1 MAEATEGHVAQ
12 AGAGNDGGDDD
23 VSKGNLLRDDAR
35 DAGVQTLVD
44 LLDYRAVQQPD
55 HIVFR
60 FINSDGRDDGSL
72 TFAQLHRRARTI
84 ASHLAEHVVPGD
96 RVVLLVPPG
105 LDYVAA
111 FFGCLCAGAV
121 AVPAYPPN
129 PRRADPR
136 VARIVADCGA
146 RLALASDALMA
157 RLDGWLALTPELAG
171 LTWLDAGRLVDGD
184 ASAWRAPS
192 VTGASLAMLQYTSGS
207 TGDPRGVMLAHANLL
222 HNSATIHRVS
232 EHEPGDNGVFWLP
245 PFHDM
250 GLIGGI
256 LQPVYAGLSAAL
268 MAPATFLQRPLRWLE
283 AMSRYRATTSGA
295 PNFAYDLCVERITED
310 ERSSL
315 DLSAWRTSFN
325 GAEPIRADT
334 IARFGEAFARSGLRR
349 DVILP
354 CYGLAEGTLIVS
366 GGPAERPPLLVHAD
380 RRALESGELREP
392 EAGAPEAVLVA
403 SGSPVADETV
413 AIVDPDRR
421 VRCDSGDVGEIWV
434 AGESVAAGYW
444 NRPDET
450 AATFHA
456 RLAGS
461 SEAFLRTGDLGVLV
475 GGQLVVTGRLKD
487 LVILDGRN
495 YYAHDIEVAAE
506 RSHADLRAGF
516 TAAFSVPGETR
527 ERLVFVA
534 EVTRHHKSE
543 EDSAVF
549 QAVRTE
555 LAGTIG
561 IVPDE
566 IVLIRQN
573 TIPRTSSG
581 KIQRRACR
589 VAYVGGN
596 LDVIGRW
603 KAKGS
608 DVVAPTDAITAFV
621 IDWVREELAVDPAM
635 LDPRTRLRDL
645 GLDSL
650 AATRLMVALEGRFG
664 RRIDP
669 ARLWEQP
676 DIGSLARHLA
686 SLNGHLPAAQPESV
700 PDWPTYGAP
709 DAGSTDVAQWA
720 EYRALR
726 ARLGALDEHG
736 IRSPFF
742 HVHDGITGS
751 EAEIGGRRL
760 INFANYNY
768 VGLSGD
774 PDVTRAAQEA
784 VERYGTSVSASR
796 VVSGERAVHRELERE
811 LARFLGTGDAI
822 VYIGGVTANVSTI
835 SHLLGPEDV
844 VLCDQLVHNSAMQ
857 GAEFSGA
864 RRLVFP
870 HNDWA
875 ALDGMLG
882 RVRTKHRRALIVI
895 EGIYSADGDI
905 PDLARF
911 VEVKERHHALLMV
924 DEAHSLGVLGAT
936 GRGITEHAGI
946 DARRVDILMGTLSK
960 SLASCGGY
968 IAGSPALV
976 EYLKYTSPGFVFSVG
991 MTPGNAAAALAAL
1004 HKLEAEPQRV
1014 ARLHERAAQFL
1025 RLCKEA
1031 GFDTGASAGTPVV
1044 PVIVGE
1050 SLRAARL
1057 SAMLFEAGIN
1067 VQPMVAP
1074 SVADDQARLRFFVAS
1089 THSEEQLRLAV
1100 EATKRALAELARE
1113 AGPPAVVGAG
1123 SSTG

>member
-1 MAEATEGHVAQ
+1 MTVGE
-12 AGAGNDGGDDD
+12 
-23 VSKGNLLRDDAR
+23 LLRDDAR
-35 DAGVQTLVD
+35 DAGVRTLVD
-44 LLDYRAVQQPD
+44 LLDYRAAQQPD

-60 FINSDGRDDGSL
+60 FINSDGREDGTL
-72 TFAQLHRRARTI
+72 TFAQLQARARTI
-84 ASHLAEHVVPGD
+84 ATHLAEHVVPGD

-105 LDYVAA
+105 LEYVAA
-111 FFGCLCAGAV
+111 FFGCLLAGAV

-157 RLDGWLALTPELAG
+157 RLDGWLALTPELGG
-171 LTWLDAGRLVDGD
+171 LTWLDAARLAEG
-184 ASAWRAPS
+184 SAAGWRAPS

-207 TGDPRGVMLAHANLL
+207 TGDPRGVMLAHSNLL

-232 EHEPGDNGVFWLP
+232 AHRPGDNGVFWLP

-295 PNFAYDLCVERITED
+295 PNFAYDLCVERITD
-310 ERSSL
+310 EERASL

-334 IARFGEAFARSGLRR
+334 IARFGDAFASSGLRR

-354 CYGLAEGTLIVS
+354 CYGLAEGTLLVS

-380 RRALESGELREP
+380 RRALESGELRKPRE
-392 EAGAPEAVLVA
+392 GAPEAVLVA
-403 SGSPVADETV
+403 SGLPVPDETV

-421 VRCDSGDVGEIWV
+421 VRCEDGDVGEIWV
-434 AGESVAAGYW
+434 AGASVAAGYW
-444 NRPDET
+444 NRPEET
-450 AATFHA
+450 AATFQA

-461 SEAFLRTGDLGVLV
+461 GESFLRTGDLGVFV

-487 LVILDGRN
+487 LVILEGRN

-506 RSHADLRAGF
+506 RSHSSLRAGYA
-516 TAAFSVPGETR
+516 AAFSVAGDSR
-527 ERLVFVA
+527 ERLVLVA
-534 EVTRHHKSE
+534 EVTRHHRSE
-543 EDSAVF
+543 EDSALF

-589 VAYVGGN
+589 VAFLAGELEV
-596 LDVIGRW
+596 VGRW
-603 KAKGS
+603 KVKGS
-608 DVVAPTDAITAFV
+608 DVVAPKDAITAFV
-621 IDWVREELAVDPAM
+621 IDWVREELAVDPAK

-650 AATRLMVALEGRFG
+650 AATRMLVALEGRFG

-686 SLNGHLPAAQPESV
+686 SLNGDVAPARDAAV
-700 PDWPTYGAP
+700 PQWPTYGPPSAS
-709 DAGSTDVAQWA
+709 STDVSQWS
-720 EYRALR
+720 EYRTLR
-726 ARLGALDEHG
+726 ARLDALEEQG
-736 IRSPFF
+736 IMSPFF

-751 EAEIGGRRL
+751 EAVIGGRTL

-774 PDVTRAAQEA
+774 PDVSRAAEEA
-784 VERYGTSVSASR
+784 IERYGTSVSASR
-796 VVSGERAVHRELERE
+796 VVSGERPVHRELERE
-811 LARFLGTGDAI
+811 ISRFLGTEDTIA
-822 VYIGGVTANVSTI
+822 YIGGVTANVSTI

-882 RVRTKHRRALIVI
+882 RVRAQHRRALVVI
-895 EGIYSADGDI
+895 EGVYSADGDI

-911 VEVKERHHALLMV
+911 VEVKERHHAMLMV

-946 DARRVDILMGTLSK
+946 DARRIDILMGTLSK

-968 IAGSPALV
+968 IAGSAALV

-991 MTPGNAAAALAAL
+991 MTPANAAAAVAAL
-1004 HKLEAEPQRV
+1004 HKLEAEPERV
-1014 ARLHERAAQFL
+1014 SRLHERAALFL
-1025 RLCKEA
+1025 ALCKEA

-1050 SLRAARL
+1050 SVRAATL
-1057 SAMLFEAGIN
+1057 SAMLFDAGIN

-1089 THSEEQLRLAV
+1089 THTEAQLRAAV
-1100 EATKRALAELARE
+1100 EATKRALGALDAALEHRRQAEASAR
-1113 AGPPAVVGAG
+1113 P
-1123 SSTG
+1123 

>member
-1 MAEATEGHVAQ
+1 MSER
-12 AGAGNDGGDDD
+12 D
-23 VSKGNLLRDDAR
+23 LLRDDAR

-44 LLDYRAVQQPD
+44 LLDYRAGRDPEHV
-55 HIVFR
+55 VFR
-60 FINSDGRDDGSL
+60 FINSDGGEDSTL
-72 TFAQLHRRARTI
+72 TFAELRRRAQTI
-84 ASHLAEHVVPGD
+84 ATHLAEHVVPGD

-105 LDYVAA
+105 LDYVSAY
-111 FFGCLCAGAV
+111 FGCLLAGAV

-171 LTWLDAGRLVDGD
+171 LTWLDAGRLAQGN
-184 ASAWRAPS
+184 ASDWRRPAIS
-192 VTGASLAMLQYTSGS
+192 GASLAMLQYTSGS
-207 TGDPRGVMLAHANLL
+207 TGDPRGVMLAHSNLL

-232 EHEPGDNGVFWLP
+232 EHRPGDNGVFWLP

-268 MAPATFLQRPLRWLE
+268 MAPATFLQRPFRWLE
-283 AMSRYRATTSGA
+283 AMSRYGATTSGA
-295 PNFAYDLCVERITED
+295 PNFAYDLCVERITD
-310 ERSSL
+310 EERQSL

-334 IARFGEAFARSGLRR
+334 ITRFETAFAVSGLRR

-354 CYGLAEGTLIVS
+354 CYGLAEGTLLVS
-366 GGPAERPPLLVHAD
+366 GGPAERPPMLVHAD
-380 RRALESGELREP
+380 RRAFESGELRQP
-392 EAGAPEAVLVA
+392 AHGAAETLLVA
-403 SGSPVADETV
+403 SGRPVPDEIV
-413 AIVDPDRR
+413 AIVDPDRQ
-421 VRCDSGDVGEIWV
+421 VRCAEGDVGEIWV
-434 AGESVAAGYW
+434 AGASVAAGYW

-450 AATFHA
+450 DATFRA
-456 RLAGS
+456 RLAD
-461 SEAFLRTGDLGVLV
+461 ADAPFLRTGDLGVLV

-495 YYAHDIEVAAE
+495 YYPHDIEVAAE
-506 RSHADLRAGF
+506 RSHPSLRAGYA
-516 TAAFSVPGETR
+516 AAFSVAGETR
-527 ERLVFVA
+527 ERLVLVC
-534 EVTRHHKSE
+534 EVTRHHKRE
-543 EDSAVF
+543 EDGALF

-555 LAGTIG
+555 LASTIG
-561 IVPDE
+561 VVPDE
-566 IVLIRQN
+566 ILLIRQN

-589 VAYVGGN
+589 VAYLENSLEV
-596 LDVIGRW
+596 VGRW
-603 KAKGS
+603 KVRGS
-608 DVVAPTDAITAFV
+608 DVVAPKDAISAFV
-621 IDWVREELAVDPAM
+621 IDWVREELAVDPAR
-635 LDPRTRLRDL
+635 LDPRTSLRDL

-650 AATRLMVALEGRFG
+650 AATRLLVALEGRFG

-686 SLNGHLPAAQPESV
+686 SLDDTGSRREAPSPSR
-700 PDWPTYGAP
+700 PDYGPPSAS
-709 DAGSTDVAQWA
+709 STDVAQWA
-720 EYRALR
+720 EYQLLR
-726 ARLGALDEHG
+726 ARLDALEEEG
-736 IRSPFF
+736 IASPFF
-742 HVHDGITGS
+742 HVHDGVTGS
-751 EAEIGGRRL
+751 EADIGGRRL

-768 VGLSGD
+768 LGLSGD
-774 PDVTRAAQEA
+774 ADVTRAAQDA
-784 VERYGTSVSASR
+784 AARYGTSVSASR
-796 VVSGERAVHRELERE
+796 VVSGERAVHRELELE
-811 LARFLGTGDAI
+811 IARFLGAEDAI

-844 VLCDQLVHNSAMQ
+844 VFLDQLVHNSAMQ

-875 ALDGMLG
+875 ALDGMLA
-882 RVRTKHRRALIVI
+882 RVRSQHRRALVVI
-895 EGIYSADGDI
+895 EGVYSADGDI

-924 DEAHSLGVLGAT
+924 DEAHSLGVLGVT
-936 GRGITEHAGI
+936 GRGITEHAAV
-946 DARRVDILMGTLSK
+946 DPRRVDILMGTLSK

-968 IAGSPALV
+968 IAGSAALV

-1004 HKLEAEPQRV
+1004 RKLEAEPERV
-1014 ARLHERAAQFL
+1014 ALLRNRSALFL
-1025 RLCKEA
+1025 ALCREA
-1031 GFDTGASAGTPVV
+1031 GFDTGASAGTPVI
-1044 PVIVGE
+1044 PVIVGD

-1057 SAMLFEAGIN
+1057 SAMLFDDGVN

-1074 SVADDQARLRFFVAS
+1074 SVPEDQARLRFFVAC
-1089 THSEEQLRLAV
+1089 THTDNQLRRAV
-1100 EATKRALAELARE
+1100 EATRRALAELSGPRE
-1113 AGPPAVVGAG
+1113 STPERITAG
-1123 SSTG
+1123 SASS

>member
-1 MAEATEGHVAQ
+1 VTVGE
-12 AGAGNDGGDDD
+12 
-23 VSKGNLLRDDAR
+23 LLRDDAR
-35 DAGVQTLVD
+35 DAGVRTLVD
-44 LLDYRAVQQPD
+44 LLDYRAAQQPD

-60 FINSDGRDDGSL
+60 FINSDGREDGTL
-72 TFAQLHRRARTI
+72 TFAQLQARARTI
-84 ASHLAEHVVPGD
+84 AAHLAEHVVPGD

-105 LDYVAA
+105 LEYVAA
-111 FFGCLCAGAV
+111 FFGCLLAGAV

-157 RLDGWLALTPELAG
+157 RLDGWLALTPELGG
-171 LTWLDAGRLVDGD
+171 LSWLDAARLAEG
-184 ASAWRAPS
+184 SAAGWRAPS
-192 VTGASLAMLQYTSGS
+192 VTGTSLAMLQYTSGS
-207 TGDPRGVMLAHANLL
+207 TGDPRGVMLAHSNLL

-232 EHEPGDNGVFWLP
+232 AHRPGDNGVFWLP

-295 PNFAYDLCVERITED
+295 PNFAYDLCVERITD
-310 ERSSL
+310 EERASL

-334 IARFGEAFARSGLRR
+334 IARFGDAFASSGLRR

-354 CYGLAEGTLIVS
+354 CYGLAEGTLLVS

-380 RRALESGELREP
+380 RRALEAGELRKPRE
-392 EAGAPEAVLVA
+392 GAPEAVLVA
-403 SGSPVADETV
+403 SGLPVPDETV

-421 VRCDSGDVGEIWV
+421 VRCEDGDVGEIWV
-434 AGESVAAGYW
+434 AGASVAAGYW
-444 NRPDET
+444 NRPEET
-450 AATFHA
+450 AATFQA

-461 SEAFLRTGDLGVLV
+461 GESFLRTGDLGVFV

-487 LVILDGRN
+487 LVILEGRN

-506 RSHADLRAGF
+506 RSHSSLRAGYS
-516 TAAFSVPGETR
+516 AAFSVAGDSR
-527 ERLVFVA
+527 ERLVLVA
-534 EVTRHHKSE
+534 EVTRHHRSE
-543 EDSAVF
+543 EDSALF

-589 VAYVGGN
+589 VAFLAGELEV
-596 LDVIGRW
+596 VGRW
-603 KAKGS
+603 KVKGS
-608 DVVAPTDAITAFV
+608 DVVAPKDAITAFV
-621 IDWVREELAVDPAM
+621 IDWVREELAVDPAK

-650 AATRLMVALEGRFG
+650 AATRMLVALEGRFG

-686 SLNGHLPAAQPESV
+686 SLNGDVAPARDAAV
-700 PDWPTYGAP
+700 PQWPTYGPPSAS
-709 DAGSTDVAQWA
+709 STDVSQWA
-720 EYRALR
+720 EYRTLR
-726 ARLGALDEHG
+726 ARLDALEEQG
-736 IRSPFF
+736 IMSPFF

-751 EAEIGGRRL
+751 EAVIGGRTL

-774 PDVTRAAQEA
+774 PDVSRAAEEA
-784 VERYGTSVSASR
+784 IERYGTSVSASR
-796 VVSGERAVHRELERE
+796 VVSGERPVHRELERE
-811 LARFLGTGDAI
+811 ISRFLGTEDAI
-822 VYIGGVTANVSTI
+822 AYIGGVTANVSTI

-882 RVRTKHRRALIVI
+882 RVRAQHRRALVVI
-895 EGIYSADGDI
+895 EGVYSADGDI

-911 VEVKERHHALLMV
+911 VEVKERHHAMLMV

-946 DARRVDILMGTLSK
+946 DARRIDILMGTLSK

-968 IAGSPALV
+968 IAGSAALV

-991 MTPGNAAAALAAL
+991 MTPANAAAAVAAL
-1004 HKLEAEPQRV
+1004 HKLEAEPERV
-1014 ARLHERAAQFL
+1014 SRLHERAALFL
-1025 RLCKEA
+1025 ALCKEA

-1050 SLRAARL
+1050 SVRAATL
-1057 SAMLFEAGIN
+1057 SAMLFDAGIN

-1089 THSEEQLRLAV
+1089 THTETQLRAAV
-1100 EATKRALAELARE
+1100 EATKRALGALDDALEHRRQAEASAR
-1113 AGPPAVVGAG
+1113 P
-1123 SSTG
+1123 

>member
-1 MAEATEGHVAQ
+1 
-12 AGAGNDGGDDD
+12 
-23 VSKGNLLRDDAR
+23 VSKGELLRDDAR
-35 DAGVQTLVD
+35 DARVQTLVD
-44 LLDYRAVQQPD
+44 LLDYRAARQPE

-60 FINSDGRDDGSL
+60 FINSDGREDGSL
-72 TFAQLHRRARTI
+72 SFAQLQRRARTI
-84 ASHLAEHVVPGD
+84 ASHLAEHVIPGD

-111 FFGCLCAGAV
+111 FFGCLLAGAV

-146 RLALASDALMA
+146 RLALASDTLMA

-171 LTWLDAGRLVDGD
+171 LTWLDAGRLAEGD
-184 ASAWRAPS
+184 ATNWRAPS
-192 VTGASLAMLQYTSGS
+192 VTGTSLAMLQYTSGS

-222 HNSATIHRVS
+222 HNSATIHGVS
-232 EHEPGDNGVFWLP
+232 AHQPGDNGVFWLP

-268 MAPATFLQRPLRWLE
+268 MAPATFLQRPFRWLE

-295 PNFAYDLCVERITED
+295 PNFAYDLCVERITDD
-310 ERSSL
+310 ERALL

-334 IARFGEAFARSGLRR
+334 IARFSDAFASSGLRR

-354 CYGLAEGTLIVS
+354 CYGLAEGTLLVS
-366 GGPAERPPLLVHAD
+366 GGPAERPPVLVHAD

-392 EAGAPEAVLVA
+392 QAGAAEAVLVA
-403 SGSPVADETV
+403 SGCPVVDETI

-421 VRCDSGDVGEIWV
+421 MRCDNGDVGEIWV
-434 AGESVAAGYW
+434 AGASVAAGYW

-450 AATFHA
+450 VATFRA
-456 RLAGS
+456 RIAGS
-461 SEAFLRTGDLGVLV
+461 GEAFLRTGDLGVLV
-475 GGQLVVTGRLKD
+475 RGQLVVTGRLKD

-506 RSHADLRAGF
+506 RSHQSLRAGYA
-516 TAAFSVPGETR
+516 AAFSVPGETR
-527 ERLVFVA
+527 ERLVLVA
-534 EVTRHHKSE
+534 EVTRHHKTDD
-543 EDSAVF
+543 DSALF
-549 QAVRTE
+549 QAIRTE
-555 LAGTIG
+555 LASTIG

-589 VAYVGGN
+589 VAYLGGN
-596 LDVIGRW
+596 LEVVGRW

-621 IDWVREELAVDPAM
+621 IDWVREELAVDPAK

-664 RRIDP
+664 KRIDP

-686 SLNGHLPAAQPESV
+686 SLSVNGIAADSSTAV
-700 PDWPTYGAP
+700 PHWPTFGPPSAS
-709 DAGSTDVAQWA
+709 STDVAQWT

-726 ARLGALDEHG
+726 ARLQALEEHG
-736 IRSPFF
+736 ITSPFF

-751 EAEIGGRRL
+751 EAEIGGRTL

-768 VGLSGD
+768 VGLSGH
-774 PDVTRAAQEA
+774 PEVTRAAQEA

-811 LARFLGTGDAI
+811 IARFLGTEDSI

-875 ALDGMLG
+875 ALDGMLA
-882 RVRTKHRRALIVI
+882 RVRAQHRRALIVI

-924 DEAHSLGVLGAT
+924 DEAHSLGVLGRT
-936 GRGITEHAGI
+936 GRGITEHAGV
-946 DARRVDILMGTLSK
+946 DARRIDILMGTLSK

-968 IAGSPALV
+968 IAGSAALV

-991 MTPGNAAAALAAL
+991 MTPGNAGAALAAL
-1004 HKLEAEPQRV
+1004 HKLEAEPERV

-1025 RLCKEA
+1025 ALCKEA
-1031 GFDTGASAGTPVV
+1031 GFDTGASARTPVV

-1057 SAMLFEAGIN
+1057 SAKLFEAGIN

-1089 THSEEQLRLAV
+1089 THTEAQLRAAV
-1100 EATKRALAELARE
+1100 EATKRALAEMEREHDARS
-1113 AGPPAVVGAG
+1113 VAG
-1123 SSTG
+1123 SAAT

>member
-1 MAEATEGHVAQ
+1 MSEG
-12 AGAGNDGGDDD
+12 D
-23 VSKGNLLRDDAR
+23 LLRDDAHL
-35 DAGVQTLVD
+35 AGVHTLVD
-44 LLDYRAVQQPD
+44 LLDYRAAQQPE

-60 FINSDGRDDGSL
+60 FINSDGREDGSL
-72 TFAQLHRRARTI
+72 TFAQLQRRARTI
-84 ASHLAEHVVPGD
+84 AAHLAEHVIPGD

-111 FFGCLCAGAV
+111 FFGCLCAGVV

-157 RLDGWLALTPELAG
+157 RLDGWLALTPELGA
-171 LTWLDAGRLVDGD
+171 LTWLDAGRLADGD
-184 ASAWRAPS
+184 ATAWRAPN

-207 TGDPRGVMLAHANLL
+207 TGDPRGVMLAHSNLL
-222 HNSATIHRVS
+222 HNSATIHGVS
-232 EHEPGDNGVFWLP
+232 AHRPGDNGVFWLP

-268 MAPATFLQRPLRWLE
+268 MAPATFLQRPFRWLE

-295 PNFAYDLCVERITED
+295 PNFAYDLCVERVTD
-310 ERSSL
+310 EERASL

-334 IARFGEAFARSGLRR
+334 IARFSDAFASSGLRR

-354 CYGLAEGTLIVS
+354 CYGLAEGTLLVS

-392 EAGAPEAVLVA
+392 VAGASGTVLVA
-403 SGSPVADETV
+403 SGRPVADEIV
-413 AIVDPDRR
+413 AIVDPDSR
-421 VRCDSGDVGEIWV
+421 VRCDDGDVGEIWV
-434 AGESVAAGYW
+434 AGASVAAGYW
-444 NRPDET
+444 SRPEESV
-450 AATFHA
+450 ATFHA

-461 SEAFLRTGDLGVLV
+461 GASFLRTGDLGVLV

-487 LVILDGRN
+487 LVILEGRN

-506 RSHADLRAGF
+506 RSHASLRAGYG
-516 TAAFSVPGETR
+516 AAFSVPGESR
-527 ERLVFVA
+527 ERLVLVT

-543 EDSAVF
+543 EDSALF
-549 QAVRTE
+549 QAIRTE

-561 IVPDE
+561 VVPDE

-589 VAYVGGN
+589 VAYLGGN
-596 LDVIGRW
+596 LEVVGRW
-603 KAKGS
+603 KVKGS
-608 DVVAPTDAITAFV
+608 DVVAPKDAITAFV
-621 IDWVREELAVDPAM
+621 IDWVREELAVDPAR

-650 AATRLMVALEGRFG
+650 TATRLMVALEGRFG

-686 SLNGHLPAAQPESV
+686 SLDGTGSAPREEPV
-700 PDWPTYGAP
+700 PQWRSYGPPTAS
-709 DAGSTDVAQWA
+709 STDVSQWA

-726 ARLGALDEHG
+726 GRLDALGELR
-736 IRSPFF
+736 IASPFF

-768 VGLSGD
+768 LGLSGD

-784 VERYGTSVSASR
+784 LERYGTSVSASR

-811 LARFLGTGDAI
+811 IARFLGAEDVIA
-822 VYIGGVTANVSTI
+822 YIGGVTANVSTI
-835 SHLLGPEDV
+835 SHLLGAEDV
-844 VLCDQLVHNSAMQ
+844 VLVDQFAHNSAMQ

-882 RVRTKHRRALIVI
+882 RVRAQHRRALVVI

-911 VEVKERHHALLMV
+911 VEVKERHHAMLMV
-924 DEAHSLGVLGAT
+924 DEAHSVGVLGAT
-936 GRGITEHAGI
+936 GRGITEHAGV
-946 DARRVDILMGTLSK
+946 DPRRVDILMGTLSK

-968 IAGSPALV
+968 IAGSAALV

-1004 HKLEAEPQRV
+1004 HKLEAEPERV
-1014 ARLHERAAQFL
+1014 ARLHDRATRFL
-1025 RLCKEA
+1025 ALCRQA

-1044 PVIVGE
+1044 PVIVGD

-1057 SAMLFEAGIN
+1057 SAMLLDAGVN

-1074 SVADDQARLRFFVAS
+1074 SVPDDQARLRFFVAC
-1089 THSEEQLRLAV
+1089 THTDEQLRAAV
-1100 EATKRALAELARE
+1100 EATKHALAEIRRADATRPEAVAGAR
-1113 AGPPAVVGAG
+1113 
-1123 SSTG
+1123 S

>member
-1 MAEATEGHVAQ
+1 MSEG
-12 AGAGNDGGDDD
+12 D
-23 VSKGNLLRDDAR
+23 LLRDDAH
-35 DAGVQTLVD
+35 DARVQTLVD
-44 LLDYRAVQQPD
+44 LLDYRAAQQPE

-60 FINSDGRDDGSL
+60 FINSDGREDSSL
-72 TFAQLHRRARTI
+72 TFAQLQRRARTI
-84 ASHLAEHVVPGD
+84 AAHLAEHVVPGD

-111 FFGCLCAGAV
+111 FFGCLLAGAV

-157 RLDGWLALTPELAG
+157 RLDGWLALTPELGG
-171 LTWLDAGRLVDGD
+171 LTWLDAGRLAHGD
-184 ASAWRAPS
+184 SMAWRPPQ

-207 TGDPRGVMLAHANLL
+207 TGDPRGVMLAHSNLL
-222 HNSATIHRVS
+222 HNSATIHHVS
-232 EHEPGDNGVFWLP
+232 AHRPGDNGVFWLP

-268 MAPATFLQRPLRWLE
+268 MAPATFLQRPFRWLE
-283 AMSRYRATTSGA
+283 AMSRYRATTSGS
-295 PNFAYDLCVERITED
+295 PNFAYDLCVERITD
-310 ERSSL
+310 EERASL

-334 IARFGEAFARSGLRR
+334 IARFGEAFSASGLRR

-354 CYGLAEGTLIVS
+354 CYGLAEGTLLVS
-366 GGPAERPPLLVHAD
+366 GGPAEAPPLLIHAD
-380 RRALESGELREP
+380 RRALESGELRQP
-392 EAGAPEAVLVA
+392 DAGAAEAVLVA
-403 SGSPVADETV
+403 SGCPVVDEIV
-413 AIVDPDRR
+413 AIVDPDRG
-421 VRCDSGDVGEIWV
+421 VRCADGDVGEIWV
-434 AGESVAAGYW
+434 AGASVAAGYW
-444 NRPDET
+444 NRPEET
-450 AATFHA
+450 TATFQA

-461 SEAFLRTGDLGVLV
+461 DASFLRTGDLGVLV

-487 LVILDGRN
+487 LVILEGRN
-495 YYAHDIEVAAE
+495 YYPHDIEVAAE
-506 RSHADLRAGF
+506 RSHSSLRAGHS
-516 TAAFSVPGETR
+516 AAFSVPGDSR
-527 ERLVFVA
+527 ERLVLVA

-543 EDSAVF
+543 EDSALF
-549 QAVRTE
+549 QAIRTE

-561 IVPDE
+561 VVPDE

-573 TIPRTSSG
+573 TVPRTSSG

-589 VAYVGGN
+589 VAFLGGN
-596 LDVIGRW
+596 LEVVGRW

-608 DVVAPTDAITAFV
+608 DVVAPKDAITAFV
-621 IDWVREELAVDPAM
+621 IDWVREELAVDPAR

-686 SLNGHLPAAQPESV
+686 SLEGGATTSHPVSV
-700 PDWPTYGAP
+700 PQWPTYGTPSAS
-709 DAGSTDVAQWA
+709 STDVAQWE

-726 ARLGALDEHG
+726 TRLDALDELG
-736 IRSPFF
+736 ITSPFF

-751 EAEIGGRRL
+751 EAEINGRRL

-784 VERYGTSVSASR
+784 AARYGTSVSASR
-796 VVSGERAVHRELERE
+796 VVSGERAVHRQLERE
-811 LARFLGTGDAI
+811 LARFLGAEDAI
-822 VYIGGVTANVSTI
+822 AYIGGVTANVSTI

-844 VLCDQLVHNSAMQ
+844 VLVDQLVHNSAMQ

-882 RVRTKHRRALIVI
+882 RVRSQHRRALVII
-895 EGIYSADGDI
+895 EGVYSADGDI

-911 VEVKERHHALLMV
+911 VEVKARHHAMLMV

-936 GRGITEHAGI
+936 GRGITEHAGV
-946 DARRVDILMGTLSK
+946 DPRRVDILMGTLSK

-968 IAGSPALV
+968 IAGSAALV

-1004 HKLEAEPQRV
+1004 HKLEAEPERV
-1014 ARLHERAAQFL
+1014 VLLHDRAARFL
-1025 RLCKEA
+1025 AMCRAA

-1057 SAMLFEAGIN
+1057 SAMLFERGIN

-1074 SVADDQARLRFFVAS
+1074 SVPDDQARLRFFVAC
-1089 THSEEQLRLAV
+1089 THTDEQLRAAV
-1100 EATKRALAELARE
+1100 DATRAALRQMDERSGT
-1113 AGPPAVVGAG
+1113 AGHAAAG
-1123 SSTG
+1123 SSR